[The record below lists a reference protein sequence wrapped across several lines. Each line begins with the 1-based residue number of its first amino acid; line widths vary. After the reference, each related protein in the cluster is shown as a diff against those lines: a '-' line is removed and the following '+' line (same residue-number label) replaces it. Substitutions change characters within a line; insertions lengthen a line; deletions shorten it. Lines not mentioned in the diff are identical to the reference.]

1 MSSIRGKDGN
11 KDKSAG
17 TKACKNVEVK
27 RIFNKYENS
36 EIF

>member
-1 MSSIRGKDGN
+1 MTSIRGKDGH
-11 KDKSAG
+11 KEKSTG

-36 EIF
+36 KIF